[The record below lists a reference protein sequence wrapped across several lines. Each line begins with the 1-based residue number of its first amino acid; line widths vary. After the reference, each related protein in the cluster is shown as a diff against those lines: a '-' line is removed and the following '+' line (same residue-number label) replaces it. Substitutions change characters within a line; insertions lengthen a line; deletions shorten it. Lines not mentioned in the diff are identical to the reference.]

1 MALAV
6 RVVCLMISLSRAD
19 SLRLSDIQD
28 TIASTSWVADGW
40 LCGRQIMSPREMSM
54 SSSSTRVADIG
65 GNASSTGPRAE
76 SQRLALEVK
85 LDGTC
90 VTVPPALIT
99 PTATLPAYP

>member
-40 LCGRQIMSPREMSM
+40 LCGRQIMSPRETSR
-54 SSSSTRVADIG
+54 SSARWTVTDIG
-65 GNASSTGPRAE
+65 GNASSTTPSWVSIRWMRDVAPLGSTTTSSPARTTPEA
-76 SQRLALEVK
+76 
-85 LDGTC
+85 TC
-90 VTVPPALIT
+90 PP
-99 PTATLPAYP
+99 